1 MKSLKGCRGDILKEI
16 SREYEFASMYY
27 DWVCEC
33 LEEDE
38 KYEELTFFKLGVD
51 LMVRQKELTSIKF
64 SQIDFPYVK
73 DIRVTKVVKIP
84 VEPTEDDDREYKYRF
99 AEPSFY
105 ESRLISRDTYDSVN
119 RLWSEGKE
127 KIFEKSAMEYSQSI
141 KESIGD
147 SRFNGHMMRGFGL
160 CFKTEIYK
168 MCKEK

>member
-1 MKSLKGCRGDILKEI
+1 MKEI
-16 SREYEFASMYY
+16 SREYKFASMYY

-38 KYEELTFFKLGVD
+38 KYEELAFFKLGVD

-64 SQIDFPYVK
+64 SQIEFPYVK
-73 DIRVTKVVKIP
+73 DIQVMKIVKVP
-84 VEPTEDDDREYKYRF
+84 VEPTEEDDREHRYRF

-105 ESRLISRDTYDSVN
+105 EPRAISRATYDLVN

-127 KIFEKSAMEYSQSI
+127 KIFEKSAMEYLQSI

-147 SRFNGHMMRGFGL
+147 NRFNGHMMRGFGL

-168 MCKEK
+168 MCEEK

>member
-1 MKSLKGCRGDILKEI
+1 MKEI
-16 SREYEFASMYY
+16 SREYKFATMYY

-38 KYEELTFFKLGVD
+38 KYEELAFFKLGVD

-73 DIRVTKVVKIP
+73 DIQVTKVVKVP
-84 VEPTEDDDREYKYRF
+84 VEPTEEDDREYKYRF

-105 ESRLISRDTYDSVN
+105 EPRPISKTTYDLVN
-119 RLWSEGKE
+119 KLWSEGKE
-127 KIFEKSAMEYSQSI
+127 KIFEKSTMEYSQSI

-147 SRFNGHMMRGFGL
+147 SRFNAHMMRSIGTQFL
-160 CFKTEIYK
+160 AEIGEQIGRLDNEIILLSR
-168 MCKEK
+168 M

>member
-1 MKSLKGCRGDILKEI
+1 MNLNEV

-38 KYEELTFFKLGVD
+38 KYEELAFFKLGVD

-64 SQIDFPYVK
+64 SQIEFPYVK
-73 DIRVTKVVKIP
+73 DIQVMKVVKVP
-84 VEPTEDDDREYKYRF
+84 VEPTEDDDREYKYRL

-105 ESRLISRDTYDSVN
+105 EPRPISRTTYDLVN
-119 RLWSEGKE
+119 RLWSEDKE
-127 KIFEKSAMEYSQSI
+127 KIFEKSALEYSQSI

-147 SRFNGHMMRGFGL
+147 SRFNGHMMRSFGL

-168 MCKEK
+168 MCEEK